1 MFLRE
6 LFLECGTYVLFLEF
20 EVNPAMTIEKRFF
33 NVNIFSPFLLKIN
46 RRANNP
52 SFKKKIYKDIMNKS
66 YLVAKENREIKNF
79 TLVDLRDKINGSEHL
94 IIMQYFLK
102 KEGTYLHY
110 LMNNSKNRRWK
121 QKISFKLENM
131 KIINDFDSNDVNFP

>member
-1 MFLRE
+1 
-6 LFLECGTYVLFLEF
+6 
-20 EVNPAMTIEKRFF
+20 
-33 NVNIFSPFLLKIN
+33 
-46 RRANNP
+46 
-52 SFKKKIYKDIMNKS
+52 MNKS